1 MADSDFIPFDRLLDW
16 IEGRLPAEEAAQ
28 LEAALVD
35 AGPQAQGEV
44 AWLRAFGQARSSLEL
59 DTPSPDLHA
68 ALLRQYQPPLA
79 RRIAERVAALLSFDS
94 AMAQPAMAG
103 LRSGE
108 LRARQLVFS
117 CDLLEV
123 ALNMRPS
130 RHGDRLDVNG
140 QIFPRELPDPEGLLA
155 RLSRGG
161 ELVDV
166 SLTNDLGEFQF
177 VSLTPGDYTL
187 DLVGDAGEVAV
198 ETFALRLGPPH

>member
-1 MADSDFIPFDRLLDW
+1 MAGTDFIPFDRLLDW

-28 LEAALVD
+28 VAAALAA
-35 AGPQAQGEV
+35 AGPAGQAD
-44 AWLRAFGQARSSLEL
+44 ADWLRAFGRASSSLQL
-59 DTPSPDLHA
+59 DSPSPDLHA

-79 RRIAERVAALLSFDS
+79 RRIADRVAALLSFDS
-94 AMAQPAMAG
+94 AMAQPAIAG

-108 LRARQLVFS
+108 LRARQVVFS

-130 RHGDRLDVNG
+130 RHSDRLDVNG
-140 QIFPRELPDPEGLLA
+140 QIFPRELPDPEGLMA

-187 DLVGDAGEVAV
+187 DLLGDSSQVAV
-198 ETFALRLGPPH
+198 ESFALRLGPPH